1 MSSVSPRPGTCSQKA
16 GLSPSGTG
24 LLCLA
29 TGRTVGTPSVR
40 SAIRRADTVLQ
51 LPRPH
56 LPRPPTAI
64 TRTAL
69 AATADG
75 IRYSMSGASPPF
87 ARLWPRYWP
96 DGDAPSIHRTTAAA
110 VLSAVVLQADLWN
123 FVPTT

>member
-1 MSSVSPRPGTCSQKA
+1 MVPACSASQLAERWGHRPYGRQYGERTPFCSSR
-16 GLSPSGTG
+16 GLTSRG
-24 LLCLA
+24 L
-29 TGRTVGTPSVR
+29 R
-40 SAIRRADTVLQ
+40 
-51 LPRPH
+51 
-56 LPRPPTAI
+56 TAI